1 MPREDEILDLARKF
15 LREEV
20 APRAQDMDVD
30 REALKSALDGLCQ
43 RNLMALKRP
52 DAFGGPNFSDAGMR
66 HFQEEIARYS
76 GALAFLQ
83 TQHQGVVGMI
93 ASSENK
99 ALHEEY
105 LPHMANGKKLVGV
118 GFSQLRRP
126 GPPIMRAEPVKGGY
140 VLNGLVPWVTG
151 WSFFPEF
158 MIGATL
164 PDGRAVFGLV
174 PLRTVQGVE
183 VSAPMQLAAMSA
195 AMTVSVT
202 LSDYFLAEGRVAL
215 VREVGWIQNND
226 QINIAQQG
234 SFAIGCAQAGL
245 DVLLSNAQKRK
256 LCFAQDAYDQ
266 MSSELELL
274 KAETESAR
282 LRVSEETV
290 DERLKLRAW
299 QIELAMRCAH
309 AAVASSS
316 GAANSMSHPA
326 QRILREALV
335 FTVSAQTGPIM
346 EATLRRIAKMD

>member
-1 MPREDEILDLARKF
+1 MPSEDEILEIARRF
-15 LREEV
+15 LKEEV
-20 APRAQDMDVD
+20 APHAQKMDLD
-30 REALKSALDGLCQ
+30 RDVLKAAVDGLC
-43 RNLMALKRP
+43 RLNLMALKRP
-52 DAFGGPNFSDAGMR
+52 DAFGGPNLSDAGIR

-93 ASSENK
+93 ASSDNSWLKET
-99 ALHEEY
+99 Y
-105 LPHMANGKKLVGV
+105 LPGMANGEKLVGV

-126 GPPIMRAEPVKGGY
+126 GPPIMRAERVDGGY
-140 VLNGLVPWVTG
+140 RLNGFVPWVTG

-158 MIGATL
+158 MIGASL
-164 PDGRAVFGLV
+164 EDGRALFGLV
-174 PLRTVQGVE
+174 PLESQEGID
-183 VSAPMQLAAMSA
+183 VSAPMDMAAMTA

-202 LSDYFLAEGRVAL
+202 LTNYFLSDANVAL
-215 VREVGWIQNND
+215 IREVGWIQNND

-245 DVLLSNAQKRK
+245 DVLLANAKKRN
-256 LCFAQDAYDQ
+256 LCFAEVAYDQ
-266 MSSELELL
+266 LNAELTSL
-274 KAETESAR
+274 KEATERAR
-282 LRVSEETV
+282 LRISEETV
-290 DERLKLRAW
+290 EERLSLRAW
-299 QIELAMRCAH
+299 QIEMAMRCAH

-346 EATLRRIAKMD
+346 DATLRRIAKL